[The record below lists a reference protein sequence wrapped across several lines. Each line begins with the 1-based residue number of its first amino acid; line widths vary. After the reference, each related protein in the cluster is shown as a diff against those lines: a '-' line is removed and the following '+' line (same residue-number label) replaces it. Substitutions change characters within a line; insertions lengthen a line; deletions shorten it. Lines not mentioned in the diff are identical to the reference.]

1 VTAHAGLLAR
11 RRAALERLGNEE
23 VDVLVVGGG
32 ATGAG
37 VARDAVLRGLSVALC
52 EAGDFAGQT
61 SSRSSQLIHGGLRYL
76 QYGDLGLV
84 FEGLSERR
92 RLMSTAPHLCRP
104 IEFLFPAYRGERPS
118 LRTIG
123 TGIALYNALALW
135 RPPTQRRR
143 LDPGATFAASPLLR
157 AAGLQGAQQY
167 IDCQT
172 DDARLVLET
181 ILDAE
186 RAGAVVLSHARV
198 RSLRRDRTGRA
209 RAALIADQE
218 GDGASGPEV
227 EARARVIVNATGPFS
242 DAFDRGRRNLR
253 PTLGV
258 HLVFDAARL
267 DLAGRA
273 VVLRAPRDGRVFFA
287 LPRGRRSV
295 IGTTDTDWP
304 SPSPARAAVTAEN
317 GHGAPGASHGGLTID
332 AEIRARRED
341 VDYLLEAAA
350 HAFPA
355 ARLGPGDVI
364 ATFAGL
370 RPLIAAPA
378 HTASS
383 TSREHE
389 ILREA
394 DGVVTIAGGKLTT
407 FRRMAEET
415 TDALVEI
422 LRDRG
427 LERAIGPCVTRTRP
441 LPGAFAD
448 APEGAGRSPSS
459 LGDHEL
465 AEDVR
470 DHLLATYGSR
480 SADVL
485 AEVEEAPDLARRIDP
500 ELPYLWAE
508 IVHAAREEHALEV
521 EDALARRAPLLRD
534 ARDQGLGAA
543 ERAGDLMARVLGWTP
558 ERRARSVEKYR
569 AAVAVSRKWRE

>member
-1 VTAHAGLLAR
+1 LSRERRAGPTGPLAR

-37 VARDAVLRGLSVALC
+37 IARDAVLRGLTVALC

-104 IEFLFPAYRGERPS
+104 IEFLFPAYHGERPS

-143 LDPGATFAASPLLR
+143 LAPGATFAASPLLR

-181 ILDAE
+181 VLDAE
-186 RAGAVVLSHARV
+186 HAGALVLSHARV
-198 RSLRRDRTGRA
+198 QSLRRDRTGRA
-209 RAALIADQE
+209 RAAVVLDSETRQ
-218 GDGASGPEV
+218 SV

-242 DAFDRGRRNLR
+242 DGFDRGRRNLR
-253 PTLGV
+253 LTLGV

-287 LPRGRRSV
+287 LPRGRRTV
-295 IGTTDTDWP
+295 IGTTDTDW
-304 SPSPARAAVTAEN
+304 SPPVRSN
-317 GHGAPGASHGGLTID
+317 GGTRNGGDGGGGGEAGLTVD
-332 AEIRARRED
+332 AEIHARRED
-341 VDYLLEAAA
+341 VDYLLEAAT

-355 ARLGPGDVI
+355 ARLRASDVI
-364 ATFAGL
+364 ATYAGL

-389 ILREA
+389 ILRES

-415 TDALVEI
+415 TDVLVEL

-427 LERAIGPCVTRTRP
+427 LERAIGPCLTRTRP
-441 LPGAFAD
+441 LPGGG
-448 APEGAGRSPSS
+448 PLPS
-459 LGDHEL
+459 LDDHEL
-465 AEDVR
+465 AQDVR
-470 DHLLATYGSR
+470 DHLLATYGAR
-480 SADVL
+480 APDVL
-485 AEVEEAPDLARRIDP
+485 AELDDAPELARRIDP

-508 IVHAAREEHALEV
+508 IVHAAHDEHALEV
-521 EDALARRAPLLRD
+521 EDALSRRAPLLRD

-543 ERAGDLMARVLGWTP
+543 HHAGELMGRVLGWSA
-558 ERRARSVEKYR
+558 ERRERSVERYR
-569 AAVAVSRKWRE
+569 AAVAMTRRWRD